1 MFILDPLSR
10 PPKTAKRNG
19 MTRRPNAGRP
29 QLTLDQVPQCKDPLA
44 HRQNE
49 PVLASY
55 LLVSWSLNAANGTT
69 EQA

>member
-10 PPKTAKRNG
+10 PPRTAKRNG
-19 MTRRPNAGRP
+19 MTRRPNAGTP
-29 QLTLDQVPQCKDPLA
+29 QLTLDQVPQCEDPLA

-49 PVLASY
+49 SVLAKY

-69 EQA
+69 GQA